1 MTDIMS
7 WSWIDLRIPN
17 VCLAL
22 RIQVCPKKWI
32 NPPYNSYCFLGW
44 DWDHQNLLYNR
55 EGIGILRVDMAIC
68 NMKPVAGQ
76 YQILSLRPCLEA
88 PLGIKKGICS
98 CSRKRSGD
106 SFFGHLRVYICVYI
120 QKNYTTSGYTT
131 SLTKQK
137 KKSDHSW
144 SDFFPDSIH
153 SPHLSKYPWGNRRNS
168 ADVSS
173 PRYQRNPIVPQDAEI
188 FKWQLLSFVSHLR
201 LFLKHFFGGGQNGFL
216 VGGFNPSEK
225 Y

>member
-1 MTDIMS
+1 MG
-7 WSWIDLRIPN
+7 
-17 VCLAL
+17 
-22 RIQVCPKKWI
+22 
-32 NPPYNSYCFLGW
+32 LGPS
-44 DWDHQNLLYNR
+44 NLLYNR

-137 KKSDHSW
+137 KSRTILEVIFSRIPFIHHIFPNIREETAETLQMFLLQDTNEIQSSRKMLRFSNGNSW
-144 SDFFPDSIH
+144 ASFHIFGCFWSIF
-153 SPHLSKYPWGNRRNS
+153 WGRTKWF
-168 ADVSS
+168 SS
-173 PRYQRNPIVPQDAEI
+173 WWIQPIWKI
-188 FKWQLLSFVSHLR
+188 LL
-201 LFLKHFFGGGQNGFL
+201 
-216 VGGFNPSEK
+216 
-225 Y
+225 